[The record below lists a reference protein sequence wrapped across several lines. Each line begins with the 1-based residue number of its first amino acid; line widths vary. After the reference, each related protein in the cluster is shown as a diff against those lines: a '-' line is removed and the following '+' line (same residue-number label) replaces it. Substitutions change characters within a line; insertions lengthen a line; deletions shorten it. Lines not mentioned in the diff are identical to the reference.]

1 MKGWVDRGVGGEPK
15 IVAKRDPSVSTSAWD
30 SIFQMNV
37 NFHFTIWKLGFLNI
51 SEYLTRYGIQTDP
64 SVTER
69 R

>member
-1 MKGWVDRGVGGEPK
+1 MGGEPK
-15 IVAKRDPSVSTSAWD
+15 IVAKRDPSVSNFAWE

-37 NFHFTIWKLGFLNI
+37 DFYFTTLKLGFLNI
-51 SEYLTRYGIQTDP
+51 SEYLSRYGIQMDP